1 MTRTAVHRSIEFQ
14 GLIEGCRDYQWL
26 LTDALYETVSNPS
39 GPSPRWLIESQ
50 DQRSSERSRQ
60 VHYHFR
66 DRHLDVHLSAT
77 SAPAL
82 AELIRSRF
90 HNQQSNQ

>member
-14 GLIEGCRDYQWL
+14 GLIKGCRDYQWL
-26 LTDALYETVSNPS
+26 LTDALFEAASDSTEI
-39 GPSPRWLIESQ
+39 SPRWLIKSQ
-50 DQRSSERSRQ
+50 DRSKSEGSRQ

-66 DRHLDVHLSAT
+66 DRHLNLQLSAS

-82 AELIRSRF
+82 AELIRARF
-90 HNQQSNQ
+90 HNHQSNQ